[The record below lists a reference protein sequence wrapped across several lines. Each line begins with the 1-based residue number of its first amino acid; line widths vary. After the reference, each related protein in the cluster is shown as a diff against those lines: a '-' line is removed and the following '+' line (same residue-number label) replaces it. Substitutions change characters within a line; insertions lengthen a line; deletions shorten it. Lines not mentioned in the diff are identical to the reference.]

1 MNDEDLLSGHRSEAS
16 RTAMSIIVEM
26 ARVAL
31 DERDYRS
38 LSTGETISVDA
49 TGDPATLR
57 TDQVTG

>member
-1 MNDEDLLSGHRSEAS
+1 
-16 RTAMSIIVEM
+16 VEM